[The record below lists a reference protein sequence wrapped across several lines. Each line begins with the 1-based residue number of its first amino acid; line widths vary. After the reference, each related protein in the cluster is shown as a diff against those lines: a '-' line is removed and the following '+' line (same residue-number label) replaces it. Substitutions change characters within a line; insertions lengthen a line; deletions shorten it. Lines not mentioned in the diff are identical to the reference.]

1 MTKLPDRTTPL
12 DADEEAAWRAFARAV
27 LVVPRVLDADLLTGC
42 GLSLVEYIV
51 LVNLSEAPGRAM
63 RMNELAT
70 ESVLSTSGTTR
81 LVERMAR
88 QGLVERRPAETDGRG
103 LMAVLT
109 DAGLRRLE
117 EAYPHA
123 LASVRNN
130 VMDHLAGLDLAAFAR
145 AVGSFAA
152 DREQPT
158 ARSRRPT
165 YQQD

>member
-1 MTKLPDRTTPL
+1 MTKLPDRTKPL
-12 DADEEAAWRAFARAV
+12 DADEEAAWRAFARAA
-27 LVVPRVLDADLLTGC
+27 LVVPRVLEADLLAGC
-42 GLSLVEYIV
+42 GLGLVEYVV
-51 LVNLSEAPGRAM
+51 LVNLSEAPGQAM
-63 RMNELAT
+63 RMNELAV

-88 QGLVERRPAETDGRG
+88 QGLVERRPAENDGRG
-103 LMAVLT
+103 FMAVLT
-109 DAGLRRLE
+109 AAGLRRLE

-123 LASVRNN
+123 LASVRSN
-130 VMDHLAGLDLAAFAR
+130 VMDHLGGLDLAAFTR

-165 YQQD
+165 CQQG

>member
-1 MTKLPDRTTPL
+1 VTKLPDRTTPL

-27 LVVPRVLDADLLTGC
+27 LVVPRVLEADLLAGC
-42 GLSLVEYIV
+42 GLSMVEYIV
-51 LVNLSEAPGRAM
+51 LVNLSEAPGRAL
-63 RMNELAT
+63 RMNELAAG
-70 ESVLSTSGTTR
+70 SVLSTSGTTR

-109 DAGLRRLE
+109 EAGLRRLE

-123 LASVRNN
+123 LASVRSN
-130 VMDHLAGLDLAAFAR
+130 VMDHLAGLDLAAFTR
-145 AVGSFAA
+145 AVGGFAA

-158 ARSRRPT
+158 ARGRRPT
-165 YQQD
+165 CQ

>member
-1 MTKLPDRTTPL
+1 MTELPDRTTPL
-12 DADEEAAWRAFARAV
+12 DVDEEAAWRAFARAV
-27 LVVPRVLDADLLTGC
+27 LVVPRVLEADLLTGC
-42 GLSLVEYIV
+42 GLSLVEYVV
-51 LVNLSEAPGRAM
+51 LVNLSEAPGRAL
-63 RMNELAT
+63 RMNELAA

-81 LVERMAR
+81 VVERMAR
-88 QGLVERRPAETDGRG
+88 QGLVERRSAETDGRG

-109 DAGLRRLE
+109 DAGLRRLK

-123 LASVRNN
+123 LASVRSN

-158 ARSRRPT
+158 ARGRRPT
-165 YQQD
+165 RRQG

>member
-1 MTKLPDRTTPL
+1 MPPDRTTPL
-12 DADEEAAWRAFARAV
+12 NADEEAAWRAFVRAAFA
-27 LVVPRVLDADLLTGC
+27 VPRVLEADLLAC
-42 GLSLVEYIV
+42 SGLSLVEYVV

-63 RMNELAT
+63 RMNELAA
-70 ESVLSTSGTTR
+70 ESVLSTSGMTR
-81 LVERMAR
+81 LIERMAR
-88 QGLVERRPAETDGRG
+88 QGLVERRSAETDARG

-117 EAYPHA
+117 QAYPHA
-123 LASVRNN
+123 LASVRSN
-130 VMDHLAGLDLAAFAR
+130 VIDHLTGLDLAAFTR

-165 YQQD
+165 YPQG